1 MQMQIGT
8 FVFQAPAE
16 YAELTRR
23 SGRRWMR
30 RERRGR
36 PPALDDVGRQ
46 AEEITLRGTVWVRTA
61 RDLAALDALRGVA
74 GAGADGGE
82 AAAQPVYIGGGDG
95 GSGTFLG
102 HWAVTR
108 MQVTER
114 DLRFDSVPAR
124 IDFTVSLLEDVDGG
138 AGAELI
144 RP

>member
-8 FVFQAPAE
+8 FVFRTPGAE

-30 RERRGR
+30 RDRRGR
-36 PPALDDVGRQ
+36 SPALDDVGRR

-61 RDLAALDALRGVA
+61 DDLAALDALRDVA
-74 GAGADGGE
+74 AAGPDGGE
-82 AAAQPVYIGGGDG
+82 AASQPVYIGGGG
-95 GSGTFLG
+95 GASGTFLG

-114 DLRFDSVPAR
+114 DLRFDHVPAR
-124 IDFTVSLLEDVDGG
+124 IDFTVSLLEDVDW
-138 AGAELI
+138 AREVTLA
-144 RP
+144 

>member
-8 FVFQAPAE
+8 FVFQAPRE
-16 YAELTRR
+16 YRELQRR

-61 RDLAALDALRGVA
+61 DDLAALDALREVA
-74 GAGADGGE
+74 ALDAGGDE
-82 AAAQPVYIGGGDG
+82 PVSLPVYLGGGG
-95 GSGTFLG
+95 GASGTFLG

-124 IDFTVSLLEDVDGG
+124 IDFTVSLIEDDGAAGG
-138 AGAELI
+138 ALA
-144 RP
+144 P